1 MNRLIVLVLILLIDY
16 IIYSN
21 PNINKK
27 VNAEFKTG
35 TTAMA
40 LIEKD
45 SMILAVDSRIG
56 EVSSNG
62 IAFTDTTNKIINIGS
77 TFIICAGVREFGDVT
92 VDDLVKEN
100 YNTRQ
105 SIANNCKNILEVWR
119 NAFQSYLDSLSNTKE
134 TKFCKSI

>member
-77 TFIICAGVREFGDVT
+77 TFIICAGVREFGEADQGGRLGK
-92 VDDLVKEN
+92 D
-100 YNTRQ
+100 
-105 SIANNCKNILEVWR
+105 SNCRFGVR
-119 NAFQSYLDSLSNTKE
+119 NVLDHKDN
-134 TKFCKSI
+134 